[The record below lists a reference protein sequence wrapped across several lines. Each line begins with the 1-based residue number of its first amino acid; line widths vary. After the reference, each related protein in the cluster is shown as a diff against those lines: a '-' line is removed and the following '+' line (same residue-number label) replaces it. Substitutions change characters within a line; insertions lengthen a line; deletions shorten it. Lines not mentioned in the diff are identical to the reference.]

1 MITST
6 PITSSTLTVA
16 SRVFTATDTGL
27 LGGAAQSTAITTIAL
42 CNIGTPTL
50 TDETIEAVTV
60 NIHLVKASSTASARN
75 LIVSNLTVPA
85 GETVFFSDERIILDG
100 SDSVWVGATAGA
112 TDNAGTFVVGRL
124 YVIESVGDTD
134 FTLIGAAP
142 APAPAPG
149 PGTIFTATG
158 VGAGTGTARRI
169 LIVSTVSTLPV

>member
-1 MITST
+1 
-6 PITSSTLTVA
+6 
-16 SRVFTATDTGL
+16 VFTATDTGL
-27 LGGAAQSTAITTIAL
+27 TGGAAQPTAITTIAL

-50 TDETIEAVTV
+50 TDETVEAVAV

-100 SDSVWVGATAGA
+100 SDSVWVGATTGA

-124 YVIESVGDTD
+124 YVIESAGNTD
-134 FTLIGAAP
+134 FTLVGSANSTV
-142 APAPAPG
+142 
-149 PGTIFTATG
+149 GTIFTATG
-158 VGAGTGTARRI
+158 AGTGTGTARRI

>member
-1 MITST
+1 
-6 PITSSTLTVA
+6 
-16 SRVFTATDTGL
+16 
-27 LGGAAQSTAITTIAL
+27 L

-50 TDETIEAVTV
+50 TDETVEAVTV

-124 YVIESVGDTD
+124 YVIESAGDTD
-134 FTLIGAAP
+134 FTLIGAANSTV
-142 APAPAPG
+142 
-149 PGTIFTATG
+149 GTIFTATG
-158 VGAGTGTARRI
+158 AGTGTGTARRI

>member
-1 MITST
+1 
-6 PITSSTLTVA
+6 
-16 SRVFTATDTGL
+16 VFTATDTGL
-27 LGGAAQSTAITTIAL
+27 TGGAAQPTAITTIAL

-50 TDETIEAVTV
+50 TDETVEAVAV

-100 SDSVWVGATAGA
+100 SDSVWVGATTGA

-124 YVIESVGDTD
+124 YVIESAGNTD
-134 FTLIGAAP
+134 FTLVGSANSTV
-142 APAPAPG
+142 
-149 PGTIFTATG
+149 GTIFTATG
-158 VGAGTGTARRI
+158 VGTGTGTARRI

>member
-1 MITST
+1 
-6 PITSSTLTVA
+6 
-16 SRVFTATDTGL
+16 VFTATDTGL
-27 LGGAAQSTAITTIAL
+27 TGGAAQPTAITTIAL

-50 TDETIEAVTV
+50 TDETVEAVTV

-124 YVIESVGDTD
+124 YVIESAGDTD
-134 FTLIGAAP
+134 FTLVGAANSTV
-142 APAPAPG
+142 
-149 PGTIFTATG
+149 GTIFTAS
-158 VGAGTGTARRI
+158 GAGTGTGTARRI

>member
-1 MITST
+1 
-6 PITSSTLTVA
+6 
-16 SRVFTATDTGL
+16 VFTATDTGL
-27 LGGAAQSTAITTIAL
+27 TGGAAQSTAITTIAL

-50 TDETIEAVTV
+50 TDETVEAVAV

-124 YVIESVGDTD
+124 YVIESAGDTD
-134 FTLIGAAP
+134 FTLVGAANSTV
-142 APAPAPG
+142 
-149 PGTIFTATG
+149 GTIFTATG
-158 VGAGTGTARRI
+158 VGTGTGTARRI

>member
-42 CNIGTPTL
+42 CNIGTPVL
-50 TDETIEAVTV
+50 TDETVEAVTV
-60 NIHLVKASSTASARN
+60 NIHLVKSSSTASARN

-85 GETVFFSDERIILDG
+85 SETVFFSDERIILDG
-100 SDSVWVGATAGA
+100 GDSVWISATAGA
-112 TDNAGTFVVGRL
+112 TDSAGTFVVGRL
-124 YVIESVGDTD
+124 YVIESAGDTD
-134 FTLIGAAP
+134 FTLVGAANSTV
-142 APAPAPG
+142 
-149 PGTIFTATG
+149 GTIFTATG
-158 VGAGTGTARRI
+158 VGTGSGTARRI

>member
-1 MITST
+1 
-6 PITSSTLTVA
+6 
-16 SRVFTATDTGL
+16 VFTATDTGL
-27 LGGAAQSTAITTIAL
+27 TGGAAQSTAITTIAL

-50 TDETIEAVTV
+50 TDETVEAVAV

-124 YVIESVGDTD
+124 YVIESAGNTD
-134 FTLIGAAP
+134 FTLVGSANSTV
-142 APAPAPG
+142 
-149 PGTIFTATG
+149 GTIFTATG
-158 VGAGTGTARRI
+158 VGTGTGTARRI

>member
-6 PITSSTLTVA
+6 PITSSTLTVP

-27 LGGAAQSTAITTIAL
+27 TGGAAQSTAITTIAL

-50 TDETIEAVTV
+50 TDETVEAVAV

-100 SDSVWVGATAGA
+100 SDSVWVGATTGA
-112 TDNAGTFVVGRL
+112 TDNSGTFVVGRL
-124 YVIESVGDTD
+124 YVIESAGDTD
-134 FTLIGAAP
+134 FTLVGSANSTV
-142 APAPAPG
+142 
-149 PGTIFTATG
+149 GTIFTATG
-158 VGAGTGTARRI
+158 AGTGTGTARRI

>member
-1 MITST
+1 
-6 PITSSTLTVA
+6 
-16 SRVFTATDTGL
+16 VFTATDTGL
-27 LGGAAQSTAITTIAL
+27 TGGAAQSTAITTIAL

-50 TDETIEAVTV
+50 TDETIEEVTV
-60 NIHLVKASSTASARN
+60 NIHLVKAGTTASARN

-85 GETVFFSDERIILDG
+85 SETVFFSDERIILDG

-124 YVIESVGDTD
+124 YVIETTGDTD